1 MQYINFLSHFK
12 FQRIMKDEIKKI
24 FKLDFPWQI
33 QDPFLFCVYHLDHYP
48 KGNGKLGPAD
58 SLQGRNLGNDFTVKD
73 GWRMYHGTTIPGFP
87 AHPHR
92 GFETITIANKGF
104 CDHSDSLGAAGR
116 FGEGDVQW
124 MTAGSGVQH
133 AEMFPLI
140 NTDKENTLELF
151 QIWLNL
157 PQKNKFVDPHFK
169 MLWHEDI
176 PVLDLK
182 ESTVKIIAGNFNT
195 NSAPKPAPDSWAAEN
210 ENEVAVWLIHI
221 QAEGTITLPKAE
233 KGAIRTIYFYE
244 GSTIEISDKSIQL
257 NHGIEVEAS
266 KEIKLSASDKDAKV
280 LILQGKP
287 INEPVAKYGPFV
299 MNTDEEL
306 QNAMDEFRRTQ
317 FGGWPWRYPDNV
329 HETNRGRF
337 AKYPDGTVIEK

>member
-1 MQYINFLSHFK
+1 
-12 FQRIMKDEIKKI
+12 MKDEIKKI